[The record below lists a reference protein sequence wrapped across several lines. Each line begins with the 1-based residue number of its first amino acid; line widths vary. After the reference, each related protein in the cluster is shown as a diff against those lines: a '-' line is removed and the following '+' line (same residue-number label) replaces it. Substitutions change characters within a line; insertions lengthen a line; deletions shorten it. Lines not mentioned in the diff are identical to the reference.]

1 MNTKVIA
8 VCNQKGG
15 VGKTTAT
22 VNLGIGL
29 ARAGKNVLLI
39 DCDPQGSLTTSLGFD
54 PDMLPV
60 TLAQGLQDAMQG
72 LDNEI
77 PLIGE
82 DSIIQHHDEGI
93 DLVAANIGL
102 AATETALV
110 TAMSRETTM
119 KRFLKDRI
127 RIYENYDYVLL
138 DCLPS
143 LGMIMQNALV
153 AADKVIIPVTPNY
166 LSATGMMQ
174 LFDTINRVRAI
185 LNSNLE
191 IGGIFINIFDKRQ
204 NLANETIEAITE
216 NFGSDVRVFDTRI
229 PRAVKAAEAPVV
241 GESIYKYNG
250 SGKVAIAYKELTD
263 EVLKYV

>member
-119 KRFLKDRI
+119 KRFLKDGHK
-127 RIYENYDYVLL
+127 YFVTEVLVEETYFCESKKK
-138 DCLPS
+138 DGDMS
-143 LGMIMQNALV
+143 V
-153 AADKVIIPVTPNY
+153 DADNI
-166 LSATGMMQ
+166 
-174 LFDTINRVRAI
+174 D
-185 LNSNLE
+185 LE
-191 IGGIFINIFDKRQ
+191 ISEFEMDPELPFDDG
-204 NLANETIEAITE
+204 LE
-216 NFGSDVRVFDTRI
+216 
-229 PRAVKAAEAPVV
+229 P
-241 GESIYKYNG
+241 
-250 SGKVAIAYKELTD
+250 
-263 EVLKYV
+263 